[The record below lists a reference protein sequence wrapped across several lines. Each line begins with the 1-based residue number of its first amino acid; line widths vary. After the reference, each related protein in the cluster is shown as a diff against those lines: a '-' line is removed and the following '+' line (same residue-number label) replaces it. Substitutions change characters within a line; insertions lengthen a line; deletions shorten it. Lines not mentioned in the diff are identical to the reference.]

1 MKIRKLLRLLF
12 TITAGLLLTV
22 GLITVLAR
30 PVSADTTILYAKP
43 GGEVTGSCENW
54 ADACDLQYA
63 LTSAISGTEIW
74 AAHGVYTP
82 GLDMASTFQLKSGVA
97 LYGGFAMTETLRNQR
112 NWQVNLTVL
121 SSDIDGNDTTDPN
134 GVVTNTNNIHG
145 NNAYHVL
152 NGNSTNA
159 TAILDGF
166 IATAG
171 NANSTS
177 NYDDQLG
184 GGMLIRPSGSPTVQN
199 VSFIGNHASG
209 YGGGMYNEGDP
220 VISHVIFKNNTCNVS
235 GGGLSSEGNPL
246 LTDVDFIG
254 NQADAG
260 GGFSVWGSYNNITID
275 QARFIGNRVTST
287 CCYTWG
293 GGLYVN
299 QGEGSSLSLTN
310 AIFRGNTSTWYGGG
324 MLISVG
330 DVHMTNVL
338 FFGNL
343 AGDSGGG
350 MSIYQTAPDMTN
362 VTFSGNWSNY
372 GGGIYL
378 DALNGFPL
386 NLANSIFWGNSGPYG
401 GQFDKQIWI
410 HAGLVNASYSD
421 IQGGYTG
428 EGNINIDPQFTFP
441 ITATVAPTTTG
452 DYHLQIT
459 SPAIDAG
466 DNRAIIVTTDLDG
479 NPRKVDIASVPDTGF
494 GEPPIVDMGPYEV
507 TWPIADA
514 GNDQTVKSEVLVT
527 LDGSNSSDPAGHL
540 PLTYGWTQ
548 TGGTPVVLSSDII
561 SQPTFTAPNV
571 AEQTILTFTLAV
583 TNSIGQVSPPD
594 GVMVTVVPI
603 LADLSLSL
611 TDNMDIAISGEP
623 ITYTLVVYNSGPDM
637 ATSALITDTLPEI
650 VTGIT
655 WNCISSPGSTCP
667 GSGDGLIDTDVDLA
681 VDGVITFTVTG
692 QVAPFVLGN
701 LVHTAMASFQGDPNP
716 VNNYAMDSDIL
727 VVRFFLPIITN
738 Q

>member
-1 MKIRKLLRLLF
+1 MKIRKLIKLLF

-30 PVSADTTILYAKP
+30 PVSADATILYAKP

-82 GLDMASTFQLKSGVA
+82 GLDLASTFQLKSGVA
-97 LYGGFAMTETLRNQR
+97 LYGGFTMTETVRDQR

-121 SSDIDGNDTTDPN
+121 SGDIDGNDTTDPN
-134 GVVTNTNNIHG
+134 GVVTDTNKIHG

-152 NGNSTNA
+152 DGNGTDAS
-159 TAILDGF
+159 AIVDGF
-166 IATAG
+166 TATAG
-171 NANSTS
+171 NATGGIGY
-177 NYDDQLG
+177 YDALG
-184 GGMLIRPSGSPTVQN
+184 GGMIITPSGSPTVQN
-199 VSFIGNHASG
+199 ISFIGNHANG
-209 YGGGMYNEGDP
+209 YGGGFYNEGNP
-220 VISHVIFKNNTCNVS
+220 ALSHVVFKNNSCNNSGGGLHTLGSPVLSDVDFTGNQAVS
-235 GGGLSSEGNPL
+235 GGGLN
-246 LTDVDFIG
+246 I
-254 NQADAG
+254 Q
-260 GGFSVWGSYNNITID
+260 GSYNTVTINR
-275 QARFIGNRVTST
+275 ARFTGNRALSNTYYTS
-287 CCYTWG
+287 G
-293 GGLYVN
+293 GGMYVN
-299 QGEGSSLSLTN
+299 QGDGSNLTLTN
-310 AIFRGNTSTWYGGG
+310 VIFNGNTSTWYGGG
-324 MLISVG
+324 MLIFVG
-330 DVHMTNVL
+330 DLHMTNVL
-338 FFGNL
+338 FSGNW
-343 AGDSGGG
+343 AGYSGGG
-350 MSIYQTAPDMTN
+350 MDIRQVTPVLTN
-362 VTFSGNWSNY
+362 VTFSGNRSYY
-372 GGGIYL
+372 GGGLYL
-378 DALNGFPL
+378 ASSGINMV
-386 NLANSIFWGNSGPYG
+386 NSILWGNAASYG
-401 GQFDKQIWI
+401 SQIYTDNGTVI
-410 HAGLVNASYSD
+410 ATYSD
-421 IQGGYTG
+421 IQGGYSG
-428 EGNINIDPQFTFP
+428 EGNIDADPMFTAP
-441 ITATVAPTTTG
+441 ISATVAPTTTG

-466 DNRAIIVTTDLDG
+466 DNRAVSVATDLDG
-479 NPRKVDIASVPDTGF
+479 NPRKSDIASVPDTGY

-561 SQPTFTAPNV
+561 SQPTFTAPDV

-583 TNSIGQVSPPD
+583 TNSIGQVSSPD

-603 LADLSLSL
+603 LADLSISL

-667 GSGDGLIDTDVDLA
+667 GSGDGLIHTNVDLT
-681 VDGVITFTVTG
+681 VGGVITFTVTG
-692 QVAPFVLGN
+692 QVTPFVLGN
-701 LVHTAMASFQGDPNP
+701 LVHTAMVSFPGDPNP
-716 VNNYAMDSDIL
+716 VDNYATDSDIL
-727 VVRFFLPIITN
+727 VLRFFLPSITK